1 MKSKTW
7 YVTLLC
13 GKVKWTWCRLSGS
26 RGLETTINKR
36 LTCILILRRVLACT
50 SPALGHAAK
59 PHIKLP
65 ESSQNPQYPC
75 GQSDGLVTRML
86 CVSLSPSTTED
97 TSCREADTCKICHDS
112 KSSRW

>member
-1 MKSKTW
+1 MCKRGFIDFNVDTSTPFSCITPIDSYNHVAFREELLTSTSKHSSHPE
-7 YVTLLC
+7 LL
-13 GKVKWTWCRLSGS
+13 RQLA
-26 RGLETTINKR
+26 LE
-36 LTCILILRRVLACT
+36 
-50 SPALGHAAK
+50 
-59 PHIKLP
+59 
-65 ESSQNPQYPC
+65 PQYPC